1 MQAESASKNNS
12 VDILLVDDDRT
23 GLLILSRSLERA
35 NFSVATANSAN
46 DALALLL
53 RIKPEVIIADVSMPG
68 MDGFEFL
75 RTVRA
80 QGFAD
85 VPFIFCSGRDGA
97 LDRILG
103 LRMGA
108 DDYLVKPIVPE
119 EVILKVR
126 LQITKVQYLRALK
139 LALEQ
144 RNSDSVMS
152 GNFGG
157 MSVIDVL
164 QTGRMLG
171 NGEYA
176 IRFATEEDSGAVYL
190 KDGIVLNAEIGWLTG
205 KKAFSRML
213 VWERGTFAIENRT
226 YDDEPIISLPLE
238 ELMLDQLTQIDEVRE
253 FRRSIETRGSQFT
266 VHMNGA
272 ELSPHETSVCATV
285 EKFGT
290 LDEVLDNSPL
300 SDRQTAETLLV
311 LLRKQIVQPLQ
322 P

>member
-1 MQAESASKNNS
+1 MQAVTATEIKT

-46 DALALLL
+46 DALALLNTV
-53 RIKPEVIIADVSMPG
+53 KPEVIIADVSMPG

-75 RTVRA
+75 RTVRS

-139 LALEQ
+139 MALEQ

-176 IRFATEEDSGAVYL
+176 IRLATEEDSGAVYL
-190 KDGIVLNAEIGWLTG
+190 KDGIVLNAETGWITG
-205 KKAFSRML
+205 AKAFARML
-213 VWERGTFAIENRT
+213 VWERGTFAIENRS

-238 ELMLDQLTQIDEVRE
+238 ELLLDQLTQIDEVRE
-253 FRRSIETRGSQFT
+253 LRKSIETRGDHFT
-266 VHMNGA
+266 VHANGNS
-272 ELSPHETSVCATV
+272 LSPLESSVCQVV

-290 LDEVLDNSPL
+290 LDYVLDNSPL
-300 SDRQTAETLLV
+300 SDRQTAEILLD
-311 LLRKQIVQPLQ
+311 LLRKEIVRT
-322 P
+322 